1 MKEGS
6 VKIIASTKIA
16 CPVAGSKR
24 HTVTITDDGTLHCD
38 CRDAAER
45 GGALAGRIMLG
56 LPPTDGAR
64 GCGALA
70 ALVDGASTLLPLVRG
85 THRPKYGAWEELVFA
100 YSGNPIFR
108 AALDLAERIHEPTR
122 APVRKLVTEYVE
134 RASYRHSLGKLRFRE
149 SLRALWDVP
158 VNDDL
163 DKFIV
168 SAFDDQ
174 PWSVPYMPGWKEQI
188 ADMGLALVDGKF
200 VCGRSPADPNILYAI
215 VEHEHGEAHWVRP
228 HRLGRGKRL
237 KEIV

>member
-1 MKEGS
+1 M
-6 VKIIASTKIA
+6 KIIASTKIA
-16 CPVAGSKR
+16 CPVAGTKR
-24 HTVTITDDGTLHCD
+24 HAVAIAEDGSLHCD

-70 ALVDGASTLLPLVRG
+70 ALVDGAATLLPLVRG
-85 THRPKYGAWEELVFA
+85 THRPKYGAWEELIYA
-100 YSGNPIFR
+100 YSTNPVFC
-108 AALDLAERIHEPTR
+108 AAIAHAERTHEPTR
-122 APVRKLVTEYVE
+122 APVRQAVIDYIE
-134 RASYRHSLGKLRFRE
+134 RAGYRHSFSKRGFRDNI
-149 SLRALWDVP
+149 RALWDVP

-163 DKFIV
+163 DRFVV
-168 SAFDDQ
+168 SAFDDC

-188 ADMGLALVDGKF
+188 ADEGLALVDGKF
-200 VCGRSPADPNILYAI
+200 VCGRSTEDPNILYAI
-215 VEHEHGEAHWVRP
+215 TMHEHGEAHWVRP

>member
-1 MKEGS
+1 
-6 VKIIASTKIA
+6 VKIIATTKIA
-16 CPVAGSKR
+16 CPVAGTKR
-24 HTVTITDDGTLHCD
+24 HAVTLHEDGSLHCD
-38 CRDAAER
+38 CQDAQER

-70 ALVDGASTLLPLVRG
+70 ALVDGAATLLPLVRG

-100 YSGNPIFR
+100 YSENPIFKAAIAR
-108 AALDLAERIHEPTR
+108 AEAQHEPTR
-122 APVRKLVTEYVE
+122 APIRKLVLEYIE
-134 RASYRHSLGKLRFRE
+134 RAGYRHSLGKLRFRE
-149 SLRALWDVP
+149 NLRALWDVP

-168 SAFDDQ
+168 SAFDDH

-188 ADMGLALVDGKF
+188 ADEGLALVDGKF
-200 VCGRSPADPNILYAI
+200 VCGRSTEDPNILYAI
-215 VEHEHGEAHWVRP
+215 TMHEHGEAHWVRP
-228 HRLGRGKRL
+228 HRLGRGKCL